1 MNELL
6 RQMAKKKGIESFTDE
21 AMIIGLEVNVFNLF
35 FCKVFMR
42 SQPNKFSLKIV
53 YFTTGSNFKM

>member
-21 AMIIGLEVNVFNLF
+21 AMVIGLEVNVFDLF
-35 FCKVFMR
+35 F
-42 SQPNKFSLKIV
+42 
-53 YFTTGSNFKM
+53 